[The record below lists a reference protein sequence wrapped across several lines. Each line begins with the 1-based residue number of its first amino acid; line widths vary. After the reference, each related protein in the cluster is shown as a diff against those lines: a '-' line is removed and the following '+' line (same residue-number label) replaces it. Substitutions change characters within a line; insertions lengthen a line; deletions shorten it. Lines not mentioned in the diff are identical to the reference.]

1 MLKNLIISILTV
13 VLLFQTE
20 VYTEYRSVLLF
31 VSMAA
36 VAFVSITMLEC
47 QWMEYKRQKKQ
58 QRRFKRQVNELT
70 RKGAV

>member
-1 MLKNLIISILTV
+1 MIKNLIISILTV

-20 VYTEYRSVLLF
+20 AYTEYRSVLLF

-36 VAFVSITMLEC
+36 AVFVSITMLEC